1 MLQPIL
7 EYLMPYSRRKNM
19 KKQLV
24 VRSKEVIAT
33 GVAIGAAFGP
43 VGVAFG
49 AITGG
54 CVVLWALR

>member
-1 MLQPIL
+1 
-7 EYLMPYSRRKNM
+7 M

-24 VRSKEVIAT
+24 VRSKEIIAT
-33 GVAIGAAFGP
+33 GVAIGSAFGP
-43 VGVAFG
+43 VGVALG